1 MARAKR
7 IEGVLAPVITPF
19 RKDYAPDAE
28 RFVRHC
34 RWLLKNG
41 CSGLAVFGT
50 NSEANS
56 MSVPEKRRLLEA
68 LIAGG
73 VAPAMLMPGTG
84 HCALTDSVELTR
96 AALEMGCAGVLMLPP
111 FYYKN
116 APDEGLYR
124 NFAEVIERVGDE
136 RLQLY
141 LYHIPPVSQVPISL
155 GLIERLL
162 GKYPGIVAGVKDSS
176 GDWSNTKA
184 MLDNFAKSG
193 FDVFAGRGIG
203 FATANTLAAAGLH
216 VFALDLEFPD
226 KQQKNQIVFD
236 LCDLKSIPAL
246 VESLGAIDVLV
257 NNAGVQ
263 TAVSIER
270 YTEEARRRILRVN
283 LEAPVELI
291 RALSKQ
297 MIERKSG
304 RIVNVASVAA
314 FTAHTDLWY
323 GVTKA
328 GVVSFTRSFASYLGP
343 HGIQVNAVA
352 PGPVETEL
360 LRKAQPERIEQL
372 MRNAYTRRTGRPEE
386 IAEAIRWLALDA
398 PVVLNGAVI
407 DVTDGCYLR

>member
-1 MARAKR
+1 MK
-7 IEGVLAPVITPF
+7 T
-19 RKDYAPDAE
+19 
-28 RFVRHC
+28 
-34 RWLLKNG
+34 
-41 CSGLAVFGT
+41 
-50 NSEANS
+50 
-56 MSVPEKRRLLEA
+56 A
-68 LIAGG
+68 L
-73 VAPAMLMPGTG
+73 VTG
-84 HCALTDSVELTR
+84 
-96 AALEMGCAGVLMLPP
+96 
-111 FYYKN
+111 
-116 APDEGLYR
+116 
-124 NFAEVIERVGDE
+124 
-136 RLQLY
+136 
-141 LYHIPPVSQVPISL
+141 
-155 GLIERLL
+155 
-162 GKYPGIVAGVKDSS
+162 
-176 GDWSNTKA
+176 
-184 MLDNFAKSG
+184 
-193 FDVFAGRGIG
+193 AGRGIG
-203 FATANTLAAAGLH
+203 LATAQALSAAGLR
-216 VFALDLEFPD
+216 VIGLDLGFPRGS
-226 KQQKNQIVFD
+226 NGVTYD
-236 LCDLKSIPAL
+236 LEDLEGIPAL

-360 LRKAQPERIEQL
+360 LRKAQPERIAQL

>member
-1 MARAKR
+1 MK
-7 IEGVLAPVITPF
+7 T
-19 RKDYAPDAE
+19 
-28 RFVRHC
+28 
-34 RWLLKNG
+34 
-41 CSGLAVFGT
+41 
-50 NSEANS
+50 
-56 MSVPEKRRLLEA
+56 A
-68 LIAGG
+68 L
-73 VAPAMLMPGTG
+73 VTG
-84 HCALTDSVELTR
+84 
-96 AALEMGCAGVLMLPP
+96 
-111 FYYKN
+111 
-116 APDEGLYR
+116 
-124 NFAEVIERVGDE
+124 
-136 RLQLY
+136 
-141 LYHIPPVSQVPISL
+141 
-155 GLIERLL
+155 
-162 GKYPGIVAGVKDSS
+162 
-176 GDWSNTKA
+176 
-184 MLDNFAKSG
+184 
-193 FDVFAGRGIG
+193 AGRGIG
-203 FATANTLAAAGLH
+203 LATAKALSAAGLR
-216 VFALDLEFPD
+216 VIGLDLGFP
-226 KQQKNQIVFD
+226 QGSNGVTYD
-236 LCDLKSIPAL
+236 LEDLEGIPAL

>member
-1 MARAKR
+1 
-7 IEGVLAPVITPF
+7 
-19 RKDYAPDAE
+19 
-28 RFVRHC
+28 
-34 RWLLKNG
+34 LK
-41 CSGLAVFGT
+41 T
-50 NSEANS
+50 
-56 MSVPEKRRLLEA
+56 A
-68 LIAGG
+68 L
-73 VAPAMLMPGTG
+73 VTG
-84 HCALTDSVELTR
+84 
-96 AALEMGCAGVLMLPP
+96 
-111 FYYKN
+111 
-116 APDEGLYR
+116 
-124 NFAEVIERVGDE
+124 
-136 RLQLY
+136 
-141 LYHIPPVSQVPISL
+141 
-155 GLIERLL
+155 
-162 GKYPGIVAGVKDSS
+162 
-176 GDWSNTKA
+176 
-184 MLDNFAKSG
+184 
-193 FDVFAGRGIG
+193 AGRGIG
-203 FATANTLAAAGLH
+203 LATAKALSAAGLR
-216 VFALDLEFPD
+216 VIALDRDFPQKSNGVTYDLENL
-226 KQQKNQIVFD
+226 QG
-236 LCDLKSIPAL
+236 IPAL

-270 YTEEARRRILRVN
+270 YTEEARRRILRIN